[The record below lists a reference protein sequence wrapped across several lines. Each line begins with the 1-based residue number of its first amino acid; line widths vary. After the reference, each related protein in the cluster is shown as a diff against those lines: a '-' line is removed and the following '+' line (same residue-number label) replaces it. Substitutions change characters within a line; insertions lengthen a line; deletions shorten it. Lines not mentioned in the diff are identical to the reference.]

1 MPPSPPTP
9 KLSPSHAEL
18 LVLATLAESPSYGYA
33 ITRDIQAKSEGD
45 FALGPAKLYP
55 LLAKLEKQ
63 GLVTTSWEEVKAAAT
78 GSDSDDDSKGRRRK
92 WYKISAKGTKRLDQH
107 IQAHRRFTALVDAFL
122 PVPNTKMGAN
132 PSSRGATA

>member
-1 MPPSPPTP
+1 MPTTPPTP

-33 ITRDIQAKSEGD
+33 ITREIQAKSEGD

-63 GLVTTSWEEVKAAAT
+63 GLVTTSWEEVKADDA
-78 GSDSDDDSKGRRRK
+78 DSDAKGRRRK
-92 WYKISAKGTKRLDQH
+92 WYTISKKGAKRLDQH

-122 PVPNTKMGAN
+122 PVSGDSSMGV
-132 PSSRGATA
+132 TA